1 MSSDLNGP
9 RRRRS
14 WEPGA
19 GDDQIR
25 SLADSLARVVGGI
38 GPASDIMVIHMVW
51 EELVGNGVA
60 EHCQPRRINDGCLM
74 VEVDQP
80 GWATELRY
88 LEATIVQ
95 RLAEKVPDAAITA
108 MRVSVRR

>member
-1 MSSDLNGP
+1 MDTGKNRP

-25 SLADSLARVVGGI
+25 TLADSLARVVGGI
-38 GPASDIMVIHMVW
+38 GPASDIMAIHMVW
-51 EELVGNGVA
+51 AEMVGDTVA
-60 EHCQPRRINDGCLM
+60 EHCQPRRISDGCLM

-88 LEATIVQ
+88 LEATIVS
-95 RLAEKVPDAAITA
+95 RITERVPDAGITT